1 MGERSMKPLV
11 VPDLDIES
19 YHLNPA
25 ISKSSLDQINKSV
38 AHLIAARTLQIDS
51 KALRLGRA
59 LHELVLEGEHVFRSH
74 FAIPDNP
81 KDDDWRSKAGRAFVS
96 LKESE
101 GLICLH
107 REEGARLAA
116 MLKALKGHETAYK
129 WLKARGMREHSFF
142 WTDKETGVPCRCR
155 PDLLV
160 KTPNGWVIV
169 DLKTTADARPHE
181 FARSVAKYRYHVQDA
196 FYTDGVETVLED
208 RVVGFLFVAVET
220 APPFGVGVYNVF
232 RDDVER
238 GRDAYRADLEKWV
251 RYNESKNPWEGYP
264 DQIAGLPLPQ
274 WS

>member
-1 MGERSMKPLV
+1 MKPLLI
-11 VPDLDIES
+11 PDLDIAS
-19 YHLNPA
+19 YHWNPA

-38 AHLIAARTLQIDS
+38 AHLIASRAAPVDT
-51 KALRLGRA
+51 KALKLGRA
-59 LHELVLEGEHVFRSH
+59 LHQLVLEGEDVFRAS

-107 REEGARLAA
+107 REEGERLAQ

-142 WTDKETGVPCRCR
+142 WQDTETGVPCRCR

-160 KTPNGWVIV
+160 KTPHGWVIV
-169 DLKTTADARPHE
+169 DLKTTADARPYE
-181 FARSVAKYRYHVQDA
+181 FARSAAKYRYHVQSA
-196 FYTDGVETVLED
+196 FYWDGVEAVLGEP
-208 RVVGFLFVAVET
+208 VIGFIFVAVET
-220 APPFGVGVYNVF
+220 SAPFGVGVYTVH
-232 RDDVER
+232 REDTER
-238 GRDAYRADLEKWV
+238 GRDIYHADLEKWV
-251 RYNESKNPWEGYP
+251 RYNDTKNPWEGYP
-264 DQIAGLPLPQ
+264 SGIAGLPMPQ